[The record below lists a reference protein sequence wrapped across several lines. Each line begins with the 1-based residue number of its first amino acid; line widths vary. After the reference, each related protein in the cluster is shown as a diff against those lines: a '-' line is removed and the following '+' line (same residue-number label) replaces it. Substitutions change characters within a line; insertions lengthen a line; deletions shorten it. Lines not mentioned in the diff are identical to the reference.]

1 MRVLIL
7 GASGML
13 GHKLWQ
19 VFRDRFETWGTF
31 RSSYREYARYDFFD
45 PKRLRGGV
53 DACTFSTV
61 ERVINTV
68 QPNVVINAVGVV
80 KQSSA
85 AKDPVAI
92 IAVNSLFPHRLARL
106 CRATETRLIHKSTD
120 CVFSGRKGMYTE
132 DDVPDA
138 EDLYGR
144 TKLLGEVDGADI
156 LTLRTS
162 LIGRELQT
170 SNGLVEWFL
179 SNRDQRVQGYTNAI
193 FSGFPTMVL
202 ANIIADVIERHP
214 DLSGVYHVS
223 SAPISKHQL
232 ICLLRDALR
241 VPIEIDPSPAVSV
254 DRSLDSSR
262 FRTTTGYVPPSWAAM
277 VNAMTRDPA
286 PYDAWRQTRASSS
299 QTHSDYRRDRLP
311 G

>member
-1 MRVLIL
+1 MRALIL

-19 VFRDRFETWGTF
+19 VFRERFETWGTV
-31 RSSYREYARYDFFD
+31 RSSYQEYARYNLFD
-45 PKRLRGGV
+45 PSRLLGGI
-53 DACTFSTV
+53 DACDFHTV
-61 ERVINTV
+61 VRAFEMTK
-68 QPNVVINAVGVV
+68 PDVVINSIGII
-80 KQSSA
+80 KQAPA
-85 AKDPVAI
+85 AKDP
-92 IAVNSLFPHRLARL
+92 IASVEVNSLFPQRLAGL
-106 CRATETRLIHKSTD
+106 CRSNGTRLVHISTD

-132 DDVPDA
+132 DDTPDA

-144 TKLLGEVDGADI
+144 TKLLGEVTGPNC
-156 LTLRTS
+156 LTLRAS

-277 VNAMTRDPA
+277 VNAMTKDPA

-299 QTHSDYRRDRLP
+299 QTHSDYRGDRLP